1 MLSLNINVLAWEKV
15 PVPDY
20 VEKKKKSP
28 WNFYDDFEDGKLRFE
43 YIKNSKSISNSPGR
57 KAYKFKKDPNGNTYL
72 EITVKDEWN
81 KCCLGNF
88 YSERAEIHTSK
99 RNARNKLIWY
109 GFRMRFP
116 KDFVHIDDRVL
127 LSQFMN
133 GFKNMKKSPL
143 FAIRLY
149 RNGEIL
155 DLDGDTGGIATKSY
169 NIKEW
174 YKHTIGIKYFKDR
187 EDNWKLMST
196 KNREDDTKYLWKCD
210 VSENNSAEPP
220 EYCNEVTNLTKSFK
234 STPLGEWTTY
244 KIGIHNSKKEDGFI
258 KVYKDDELIMDY
270 NGITYG
276 KWKGSYKHTVVKLG
290 VYRDTDKYGE
300 GYPPQS
306 VHYDDFIV
314 VSDKKT
320 LDQYLK

>member
-1 MLSLNINVLAWEKV
+1 MLSFNINASAWEKV

-20 VEKKKKSP
+20 IDKKKRSL
-28 WNFYDDFEDGKLRFE
+28 WNFYDDFEKSSLSKYEIFEKKGGKKPF
-43 YIKNSKSISNSPGR
+43 I
-57 KAYKFKKDPNGNTYL
+57 FKKDPNGNGYL
-72 EITVKDEWN
+72 EITVKHKLN
-81 KCCLGNF
+81 RLPVKRGF
-88 YSERAEIHTSK
+88 TERAELSPLRK
-99 RNARNKLIWY
+99 RVKGKEIWY

-116 KDFVHIDDRVL
+116 KDFVHINDRVMF
-127 LSQFMN
+127 SQFKH
-133 GFKNMKKSPL
+133 GFQNIKKSPL

-149 RNGEIL
+149 SNGEIL
-155 DLDGDTGGIATKSY
+155 DLGGDTGGIATKSY
-169 NIKEW
+169 NFEEW
-174 YKHTIGIKYFKDR
+174 YKHTIGIKYLKDK

-196 KNREDDTKYLWKCD
+196 KNREDDWKYLWKCD

-220 EYCNEVTNLTKSFK
+220 EYCNEVTNLTKPFK

-244 KIGIHNSKKEDGFI
+244 KIGIHNSKKEDGFV
-258 KVYKDDELIMDY
+258 KVYKDDQLIMDY
-270 NGITYG
+270 KGITYG
-276 KWKGSYKHTVVKLG
+276 KWKGTYKGTGIRIGL
-290 VYRDTDKYGE
+290 YRDSDPYGN